1 MKRERREGKK
11 ILFVTPGF
19 EEGGGER
26 FMLNLF
32 DNIDTERFRVTLLSW
47 CVRRSHLS
55 DMIPRHVK
63 HIDLDLRGRF
73 RYRLPGLIWRMA
85 RLIRSERPHI
95 IVCMLNEWHIATF
108 LARALSGLKP
118 ALILEEQGGISSWLD
133 FLREKRPT
141 RAAIVRFLYKHIY
154 LKYADS
160 VICCSNDVADDF
172 AVNFGSDR
180 RNLRPILNPLDVA
193 AVEKMAQ
200 EEVDHPWLHDGL
212 PVVIGVGRL
221 AAHKGNKH
229 LVRAFAQ
236 VNSEHPARLMI
247 VADGPERP
255 EIEAL
260 IGELGIGDAVAILG
274 YRSNPFKYVA
284 RSTLFVC
291 PSVSEGC
298 PYVVEE
304 ALAVGTPVVATRCT
318 GSTEILQRGR
328 CGLLVPQGDV
338 QALSHAILEVI
349 RDAGLRE
356 RLSSLG
362 RQRARDFSVKTV
374 VPEYEE
380 VFCQHSQP
388 A

>member
-1 MKRERREGKK
+1 MKGEGKK

-26 FMLNLF
+26 FMINLF
-32 DNIDTERFRVTLLSW
+32 TNIDTKRFQITLLSW
-47 CVRRSHLS
+47 RVRESHLLAL
-55 DMIPRHVK
+55 IPPHVK

-73 RYRLPGLIWRMA
+73 RCKLPGLIWRMA
-85 RLIRSERPHI
+85 GLIRSERPDI

-108 LARALSGLKP
+108 LARALSGLRP
-118 ALILEEQGGISSWLD
+118 ALILEEQGGISCWLD
-133 FLREKRPT
+133 FLRRTSPV
-141 RAAIVRFLYKHIY
+141 RAALVRFLYKHVY

-172 AVNFGSDR
+172 AGNFGTDR
-180 RNLRPILNPLDVA
+180 RRLRPILNPLDVA
-193 AVEKMAQ
+193 AVEDMAQ
-200 EEVDHPWLHDGL
+200 QEVHHPWFHDRV

-221 AAHKGNKH
+221 TPHKGNKV
-229 LVRAFAQ
+229 LVEAFYRA
-236 VNSEHPARLMI
+236 NSEHPARLVI

-260 IGELGIGDAVAILG
+260 IRDLGITDAVAILG
-274 YRSNPFKYVA
+274 YQSNPFKYVG

-304 ALAVGTPVVATRCT
+304 ALAAGTPVVATRCT
-318 GSTEILQRGR
+318 GTTEILEGGR

-338 QALSHAILEVI
+338 EALSDAMLRVI
-349 RDAGLRE
+349 RDAELRE

-362 RQRARDFSVKTV
+362 RRRARDFSVKTIV
-374 VPEYEE
+374 SAYEE
-380 VFCQHSQP
+380 VFCEHL
-388 A
+388 